1 MTRHIIHVVE
11 DDEALRVSLELLLS
25 LSEELD
31 VHSHVSGDAFLAALD
46 SVEAGVVLLDYRM
59 PGKSGTDVLSE
70 IAGDVRF
77 ATVML
82 TGQGDVAL
90 AVQAMKLGAV
100 DFLEKPT
107 DRANLMRAIDLA
119 ITTLAQRR
127 DQSADQNAAHALV
140 TRLSSREMD
149 VFRGLV
155 CGWSNKA
162 IAHRLGVSPR
172 TIEVHRAN
180 MMNKL
185 EVRSL
190 SDALRVAFAA
200 KVADTFLA
208 EGL

>member
-25 LSEELD
+25 LRED
-31 VHSHVSGDAFLAALD
+31 VHVHSYGSGDAFLAALD
-46 SVEAGVVLLDYRM
+46 GMEAGAVLLDYRM
-59 PGKSGTDVLSE
+59 PGKSGTDVLAA
-70 IAGDVRF
+70 IASDPRF
-77 ATVML
+77 AAVML

-119 ITTLAQRR
+119 ITTLEHRR
-127 DQSADQNAAHALV
+127 DQTADQDAAQALV
-140 TRLSSREMD
+140 TRLSAREMD

-180 MMNKL
+180 MMTKL

-200 KVADTFLA
+200 KVADHFLE

>member
-25 LSEELD
+25 LRED
-31 VHSHVSGDAFLAALD
+31 VHVHSYVSGDAFLAALD
-46 SVEAGVVLLDYRM
+46 GMEAGAVLLDHRM
-59 PGKSGTDVLSE
+59 PGKSGTDGLAA
-70 IAGDVRF
+70 IARDPRF
-77 ATVML
+77 AAVML

-119 ITTLAQRR
+119 ITALEHRR
-127 DQSADQNAAHALV
+127 DQTAEQDAAQALV
-140 TRLSSREMD
+140 TRLSAREMD

-172 TIEVHRAN
+172 TIEVYLAHI
-180 MMNKL
+180 MTKL
-185 EVRSL
+185 E
-190 SDALRVAFAA
+190 
-200 KVADTFLA
+200 
-208 EGL
+208 

>member
-1 MTRHIIHVVE
+1 MTRQIIHVVE
-11 DDEALRVSLELLLS
+11 DDDALRVSLELLLS
-25 LSEELD
+25 LRDELD
-31 VHSHVSGDAFLAALD
+31 VRSHVSGDAFLAARD
-46 SVEAGVVLLDYRM
+46 GIEPGVVLLDYRM
-59 PGKSGTDVLSE
+59 PGKSGTDVLAE
-70 IAGDVRF
+70 IAPDTRF
-77 ATVML
+77 AAVML

-107 DRANLMRAIDLA
+107 DRADLMRAIDLA
-119 ITTLAQRR
+119 ISTLARRR
-127 DQSADQNAAHALV
+127 DQSADQNAALTLV
-140 TRLSSREMD
+140 SRLSAREMD

-180 MMNKL
+180 MMTKL

-200 KVADTFLA
+200 KVADGFLE